1 MTPRQYWGPK
11 RGLKLNVKIHVSRE
25 VIFVSSQEH
34 YNITVCYYTLQAF
47 SDIEITEYIGQYW
60 GPKELKVEFINIT
73 RL

>member
-11 RGLKLNVKIHVSRE
+11 RGLMLNVKIHVSRE

-47 SDIEITEYIGQYW
+47 SDIEITEYIVNAVAL
-60 GPKELKVEFINIT
+60 GPILGPQGAQS
-73 RL
+73 